1 MTSII
6 VYHYSNQK
14 FTDFDDSKC
23 DWFWF
28 TDISPEN
35 QEFLNEIGST
45 GAKFCAKCEISLK
58 EEMRNGKNT
67 DVFEQLDSEGCD
79 LMINIY
85 DGFIDYAARHN
96 AQIKIIEWIEL

>member
-1 MTSII
+1 
-6 VYHYSNQK
+6 
-14 FTDFDDSKC
+14 
-23 DWFWF
+23 
-28 TDISPEN
+28 
-35 QEFLNEIGST
+35 
-45 GAKFCAKCEISLK
+45 
-58 EEMRNGKNT
+58 MRNGKNT